1 MIKPE
6 GVMNIR
12 SLKKQ
17 GYSNRAIARMTGL
30 DKRTVNKYLKEGE
43 IPIYKKII
51 RQSKLESYKPL
62 IEGWLSQENYQASR
76 IYELLLCEGFKGS
89 YDVVQRHVPG
99 LLLF

>member
-17 GYSNRAIARMTGL
+17 GYSNRAIARMIGL

-76 IYELLLCEGFKGS
+76 ICELLLCGGF
-89 YDVVQRHVPG
+89 
-99 LLLF
+99 